1 MQKLLERSQNGYSS
15 CAEDICNEL
24 KGRTFEDIWQITPRL
39 SGSADVRIIKIRI
52 QNSQSR
58 KSKSAGF
65 RLVVVADKRSET
77 VVFLSVFPKLGRL
90 AKNNLTDRELESI
103 ISSFKTERDA
113 KALIPH
119 DINNNLQQIELPVVG
134 ESKI

>member
-1 MQKLLERSQNGYSS
+1 
-15 CAEDICNEL
+15 
-24 KGRTFEDIWQITPRL
+24 
-39 SGSADVRIIKIRI
+39 
-52 QNSQSR
+52 
-58 KSKSAGF
+58 
-65 RLVVVADKRSET
+65 VVVADKRSET